1 MSTAKNVLVLKHFE
15 APKKPGVHFRLLC
28 MTGKNKGESYF
39 LTGGRIVIG
48 RSEKADIQVFDTKS
62 SREHAEV
69 TKVGNNYVI
78 TDLKSQNGM
87 MVNDSK
93 VAQQTLK
100 DGDKVIIGQ
109 TVFRFGKIDV
119 NSTEEKPSV
128 QAEETFPDE
137 SEQKEP
143 PKSNSSL
150 KLIFLLLAG
159 ALVFIL
165 MDEEAPKNEQGNK
178 INIKVNEFTDDV
190 SSDIK
195 KKQLAEDKE
204 LKEKL
209 DGIFHRG
216 LREVREGNYFRAI
229 NEFNLALI
237 LSPNNSRAS
246 FYRSKTIQMLD
257 ESIQEHFVAAKRS
270 ANGLKYRAAANSYC
284 AIVRLLQNTPEDQRY
299 KDAVAN
305 IKEIEQILGL
315 NAGEINCIQQ

>member
-1 MSTAKNVLVLKHFE
+1 MSSAKNVLVLKHFE

-69 TKVGNNYVI
+69 TKVGNNFVI

-93 VAQQTLK
+93 ITQQTLK

-119 NSTEEKPSV
+119 NGDEERPSPKM
-128 QAEETFPDE
+128 EDSFPETPEKD
-137 SEQKEP
+137 P
-143 PKSNSSL
+143 PKSNSKL
-150 KLIFLLLAG
+150 KLIFFILAG

-165 MDEEAPKNEQGNK
+165 MEDEAPKNVQANK
-178 INIKVNEFTDDV
+178 INIKVNEFNDDY
-190 SSDIK
+190 SADIK

-237 LSPNNSRAS
+237 LSPQNGRAMY
-246 FYRSKTIQMLD
+246 YRDKTIQMLD
-257 ESIQEHFVAAKRS
+257 EAIEEHFIAAKRA
-270 ANGLKYRAAANSYC
+270 ANGLKYRSAANSYC
-284 AIVRLLQNTPEDQRY
+284 SIIRLLQNTPDDQRY
-299 KDAVAN
+299 KDAGTN
-305 IKEIEQILGL
+305 IKEIETNLGL